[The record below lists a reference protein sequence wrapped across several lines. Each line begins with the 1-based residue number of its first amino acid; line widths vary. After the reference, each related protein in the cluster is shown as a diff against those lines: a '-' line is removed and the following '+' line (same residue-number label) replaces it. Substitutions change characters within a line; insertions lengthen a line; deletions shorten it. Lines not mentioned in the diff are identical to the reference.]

1 MTEIL
6 ISEQEDKSIRVKI
19 EGNTQH
25 LIDMLA
31 SAILND
37 PNFGILVITTLAAI
51 ADKKDRF
58 PDINPN

>member
-6 ISEQEDKSIRVKI
+6 ITEQEDKSIRVKI
-19 EGNTQH
+19 EGNSH
-25 LIDMLA
+25 RLIDMLA

-37 PNFGILVITTLAAI
+37 PNFGMLVISTLATI
-51 ADKKDRF
+51 ADNQNKF